1 VSLSVDDLI
10 AYFRAGAKPRAQFR
24 IGIEQEK
31 LGTRLDGAPVGYGGP
46 NGIEDVLLRLEQRG
60 YTATRDHGHVTGLE
74 LAGER
79 VTIEPGGQLEFSG
92 VARETA
98 SACRDALV
106 NHVRDVIDTARPL
119 GIRFLR
125 LGARPFG
132 KPEDID
138 WLPKVRYDVM
148 RAYFPRYGR
157 SSRLA
162 HHMMKMTATVQAN
175 FDYESESDAVDKIRT
190 AYGVSSIV
198 TAMYAG
204 SPFADGADGRQELPR
219 SDLAGDGR
227 GSLRPA
233 AVRVRA
239 ELLLPRLRRVGAGRA
254 DVLRRARRRLPA
266 RERDAVP
273 ALHRRG
279 IRGRAATIRDWE
291 IHLSTLFPEVRLKR
305 YIELRGADAGPV
317 PMATALGALWRGLLD
332 DRDART
338 AAWELVAKPSFAER
352 QALRHEVPRAALAA
366 TFGGRPL
373 RELALE
379 LIRISDAGLARLSGG
394 EEDRPLLAPLWAYA
408 ASGRTPAD
416 ELLEEFEAAVR
427 RSGEAGREV
436 GAGPV
441 AGRRRERETGDGKR
455 ETGQCQIRHFPF
467 PVSRSR
473 FF

>member
-204 SPFADGADGRQELPR
+204 SPFADGRPTGDKSFRAAIWLETDEDRCGLLPFVFEPSFCFR
-219 SDLAGDGR
+219 DYVEWALDVPMFFVVRGDAF
-227 GSLRPA
+227 RPA
-233 AVRVRA
+233 NAMPFRRFIA
-239 ELLLPRLRRVGAGRA
+239 EGFEG
-254 DVLRRARRRLPA
+254 
-266 RERDAVP
+266 E
-273 ALHRRG
+273 
-279 IRGRAATIRDWE
+279 AATIRDWE

-416 ELLEEFEAAVR
+416 ELLEEFEAA
-427 RSGEAGREV
+427 G
-436 GAGPV
+436 
-441 AGRRRERETGDGKR
+441 GDPAKLV
-455 ETGQCQIRHFPF
+455 EKWELVP
-467 PVSRSR
+467 
-473 FF
+473 